1 LMHGE
6 PVPVSHIAL
15 PYSDRVDGVRLAA

>member
-1 LMHGE
+1 MHGE